1 MLDSVKFKVLD
12 FGGDCGGSTV
22 TAGGGAEIVDT
33 GLGRRFLVGDGDK
46 LAGSLRGG

>member
-1 MLDSVKFKVLD
+1 VFDSVKFNVLD

-22 TAGGGAEIVDT
+22 TDGGGAEIVDT

-46 LAGSLRGG
+46 FAGSFRGG